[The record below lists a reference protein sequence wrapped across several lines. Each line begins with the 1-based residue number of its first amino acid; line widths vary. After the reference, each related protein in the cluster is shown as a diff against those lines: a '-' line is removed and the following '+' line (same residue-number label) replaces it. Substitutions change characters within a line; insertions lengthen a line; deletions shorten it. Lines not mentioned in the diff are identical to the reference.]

1 MDEVPV
7 FHWKL
12 QLKGEL
18 KIMRIVAYWLF
29 CRSIT
34 PNKLFNAFIGSQ
46 FSYRLLIRICLSKML
61 NNKMNS
67 VHQKCLRLIY
77 KDKHSKIYKLLR
89 NNCRDSV
96 HTRELNIV
104 ATEMF
109 ELTEDISPTI
119 IQKFFR
125 FRNNRRYDLKH
136 FWYSI

>member
-29 CRSIT
+29 CWSIT

-46 FSYRLLIRICLSKML
+46 FSYRLLIRIFLSKML

-89 NNCRDSV
+89 INCPDSA
-96 HTRELNIV
+96 HTRKLNIV
-104 ATEMF
+104 ATEML
-109 ELTEDISPTI
+109 ELTENISPTI

-125 FRNNRRYDLKH
+125 FWNNRGYDLKL

>member
-1 MDEVPV
+1 
-7 FHWKL
+7 
-12 QLKGEL
+12 
-18 KIMRIVAYWLF
+18 
-29 CRSIT
+29 
-34 PNKLFNAFIGSQ
+34 
-46 FSYRLLIRICLSKML
+46 ML

-136 FWYSI
+136 F